1 MYRLI
6 VVDDEKAIRKGICSF
21 INWNSMGFSVE
32 ADFEDGKE
40 TLSYIMEHPV
50 DVILT
55 DIEMAETSGLSL
67 AQFVREKELPIKIV
81 IVSGYKDF
89 EYARKAI
96 EYGVEHYLLK
106 PIRIE
111 EVTEVFKKIKAR
123 LDQEK
128 QSSVEQM
135 SGMEKYEELL
145 PELREQFWVSLLAGG
160 FRSREVIAKR
170 MQLLKMDVVPDNPCA
185 VLRVDLILAQDENH
199 NSYYENEHYRHLM
212 HNIFGHMGEDIFG
225 APIYVD
231 ENCTKIMAVANKSM
245 TGVAFEQTLRDSIAE
260 VCASAKNLLQ
270 LEFKVEVE
278 KVFPAVAQIGQK
290 RYEFFPSGRPEAA
303 RADIPISAEEY
314 EYLLQKYKLLMGVI
328 NDGDFEELDGLMD
341 TIFFEVRKLPL
352 ENVKQITIDVF
363 SMLSNRFLKMGIDFW
378 KEINQTVSY
387 EHIMDASDIKE
398 LKDVSMKMLYNSIEI
413 VNSKQNLSSKNFI
426 EQSIVYMKKHYNEDI
441 SLERVADRLFLNQT
455 YFSRLFKQYIGNTFT
470 DYLIELRMEKAKEL
484 LETGKYK
491 AYEVSQLVG
500 YRSEK
505 YFFRIFKQYTGSS
518 PAEYYRGKKYNENQQ

>member
-1 MYRLI
+1 
-6 VVDDEKAIRKGICSF
+6 
-21 INWNSMGFSVE
+21 
-32 ADFEDGKE
+32 
-40 TLSYIMEHPV
+40 
-50 DVILT
+50 
-55 DIEMAETSGLSL
+55 
-67 AQFVREKELPIKIV
+67 
-81 IVSGYKDF
+81 
-89 EYARKAI
+89 
-96 EYGVEHYLLK
+96 
-106 PIRIE
+106 
-111 EVTEVFKKIKAR
+111 
-123 LDQEK
+123 
-128 QSSVEQM
+128 
-135 SGMEKYEELL
+135 
-145 PELREQFWVSLLAGG
+145 
-160 FRSREVIAKR
+160 
-170 MQLLKMDVVPDNPCA
+170 
-185 VLRVDLILAQDENH
+185 
-199 NSYYENEHYRHLM
+199 
-212 HNIFGHMGEDIFG
+212 
-225 APIYVD
+225 
-231 ENCTKIMAVANKSM
+231 
-245 TGVAFEQTLRDSIAE
+245 
-260 VCASAKNLLQ
+260 
-270 LEFKVEVE
+270 
-278 KVFPAVAQIGQK
+278 
-290 RYEFFPSGRPEAA
+290 
-303 RADIPISAEEY
+303 
-314 EYLLQKYKLLMGVI
+314 
-328 NDGDFEELDGLMD
+328 MD

-413 VNSKQNLSSKNFI
+413 VKSKQNLSSKNFI